1 MGAIPAEQ
9 HLGQWQLVAIE
20 VGFEST
26 DSAGDLGRYGADA
39 ATVAV
44 VLKTMPYPGYVHA
57 ISHNSLSALATCVFL
72 VQVAGSAVAASSYAA
87 ADAITGSK
95 IYLSDAVPFVAGN
108 SLAVEIDSLGTFRDC
123 VVTLLV
129 ALNIGG

>member
-1 MGAIPAEQ
+1 MGPIPAEQ
-9 HLGQWQLVAIE
+9 HLGQWQLVTYE
-20 VGFEST
+20 FCFEST
-26 DSAGDLGRYGADA
+26 DSAGDLGRRGADA

-44 VLKTMPYPGYVHA
+44 LLARMPYPGYVHA
-57 ISHNSLSALATCVFL
+57 IAHNSLSALATCVFL
-72 VQVAGSAVAASSYAA
+72 AQVAGSAVAASSYAA
-87 ADAITGSK
+87 ADAVTGQK
-95 IYLSDAVPFVAGN
+95 VYLSTDVPFIAGD